1 MDTVKSSNETS
12 IYIIDDNYRIV
23 HFNSA
28 LRDKFPELQCGDI
41 CYEKLCQEAKPCAR
55 CPFEREDD
63 EAVVFYNKV
72 AQKWL
77 EVGTGR
83 IDWPGMGTCNMVL
96 VREIHEGN
104 KNLFYS
110 LTNISV
116 YDELFELDFTRDS
129 YRLLYHAEDKY
140 VIPGV
145 EGNLGRM
152 LEEMAG
158 AMIHPEDR
166 DSFREFWNRE
176 RIRGCLDHGRDEKA
190 LKGQFRRLR
199 LEGGYT
205 WVSQVVVPL
214 KRGSGDDDTVMC
226 FIQDIS
232 EQKSH
237 EDEIKKAL
245 ETKDA
250 EFDPMTGL
258 FRRTVFLKRAQE
270 FLSGKTGTYCLAAV
284 DIEHFKLFNEW
295 YGQEEGDRLLS
306 RIGCHLKEI
315 EAAYKGIAGYMGG
328 DDFVIIIPDHR
339 AAIGELQDRIMTY
352 VRQSGGTAG
361 FLPAFGIY
369 GIEDMSMSIST
380 MYDRACIA
388 LASVKGSYARRM
400 CRYDSRMMR
409 EMEEN
414 HKLLSEVQKGLDHGE
429 FVFYAQPKCCLDT
442 GRIVGLEALVR
453 WNHPVRGLIP
463 PGVFLP
469 LLENNGL
476 ITKLDLFIWEEV
488 CRKLRRWIDRG
499 HRPVPISVNV
509 SRMDI
514 YAVDVTAV
522 FKELTE
528 RYAIEPRLLEV
539 EITESAYV
547 EEYNVIP
554 GVVESLRE
562 AGFTVLMDDFGSG
575 YSSLNM
581 LKDVNVDVLKIDMK
595 FLEMDGKSVGKGM
608 EILEAVTRLA
618 NIMGLRIIAE
628 GIETKE
634 QIDFLMNM
642 GCTYGQ
648 GYYFFHPM
656 PIEVFEPLLSD
667 EDNIDFRGIRAKQI
681 ERVRLKDM
689 LEEDIASDAM
699 MNNILGAVAFYE
711 VYDGQLELLRVNEQY
726 CALTGTSAVE
736 LEEQR
741 KFILKDTREEDR
753 EHAFGIFTQAYEN
766 PLKGAE
772 GDLRRRK
779 GDGTYMWMHLR
790 VFFLREQDGRRLFY
804 GAVSD
809 ISEQRHRE
817 RMLEA
822 SQRALSAVVHISGKD
837 GSFMQLA
844 EENRRVAA
852 SIFAQMTP
860 GGMIGGYCEEGFPL
874 YFANH
879 EMVRLLGYDTFEEL
893 ADAIGYQVI
902 NTIHPDDRMR
912 VGQDIGPE
920 YYAGLEY
927 TTIYRMQK
935 KDGSW
940 FWTLDKGRVIEAE
953 DGRLAIV
960 SACTD
965 ISETMEAQRLLM
977 ESNSNLKQRNEEL
990 NFLNNDMPGGYHRC
1004 AKNRDFDFTYIS
1016 NRFLEIFGYTR
1027 NQIKELFDDKFM
1039 NMVHP
1044 DDRDRVMRGAD
1055 ILTGSEG
1062 TYNMEYRMKA
1072 ARGYIWV
1079 IDQTRH
1085 MLYGDKEFFQG
1096 VVLEVTELVTLRE
1109 RLRLL
1114 LAHVPEDFVLV
1125 SCHDGRFEHE
1135 IIADGLAR
1143 TMGYSREGY
1152 LELLEAGG
1160 YLKERKGDGYGELLR
1175 EIREMSGKGGS
1186 FVHISPFVCRDGR
1199 RMWVRTEAMSVEHT
1213 RNETIYLFNYKDVTG
1228 IQEKKLELDLLGR
1241 KQESILRLADINSW
1255 EWNLRQDT
1263 LVLTNVTNSNFIK
1276 YFCGRGVE
1284 VGKVFPNLSHGLK
1297 NLSCIPQEYRQA
1309 FHEYN
1314 KRLRMNQDGG
1324 TLILEFPVIAK
1335 DNSRV
1340 WFRTAAQTL
1349 VDENKIPAVV
1359 VGYTTDITETRL
1371 QSQMLT
1377 RMASTDPL
1385 TGLLNRQSAI
1395 PAIQAYLTK
1404 GTQAPG
1410 ALIMFDLDNFKLA
1423 NDVFG
1428 HDFGDAMIVQNARK
1442 LKSYFRSDD
1451 IVCRIGGDEFIVLC
1465 KNISE
1470 KDVEAKLNRIVDEM
1484 STTRHGGGRDIVFS
1498 ISAGYVM
1505 VPEQGTDFD
1514 GLYHKADVALF
1525 AAKMY
1530 SKCTFRKYDASMKT
1544 IRIELAK

>member
-72 AQKWL
+72 VQKWL

-562 AGFTVLMDDFGSG
+562 
-575 YSSLNM
+575 
-581 LKDVNVDVLKIDMK
+581 
-595 FLEMDGKSVGKGM
+595 
-608 EILEAVTRLA
+608 
-618 NIMGLRIIAE
+618 
-628 GIETKE
+628 
-634 QIDFLMNM
+634 
-642 GCTYGQ
+642 
-648 GYYFFHPM
+648 
-656 PIEVFEPLLSD
+656 
-667 EDNIDFRGIRAKQI
+667 
-681 ERVRLKDM
+681 
-689 LEEDIASDAM
+689 
-699 MNNILGAVAFYE
+699 
-711 VYDGQLELLRVNEQY
+711 
-726 CALTGTSAVE
+726 
-736 LEEQR
+736 
-741 KFILKDTREEDR
+741 
-753 EHAFGIFTQAYEN
+753 
-766 PLKGAE
+766 
-772 GDLRRRK
+772 
-779 GDGTYMWMHLR
+779 
-790 VFFLREQDGRRLFY
+790 
-804 GAVSD
+804 
-809 ISEQRHRE
+809 
-817 RMLEA
+817 
-822 SQRALSAVVHISGKD
+822 
-837 GSFMQLA
+837 
-844 EENRRVAA
+844 
-852 SIFAQMTP
+852 
-860 GGMIGGYCEEGFPL
+860 
-874 YFANH
+874 
-879 EMVRLLGYDTFEEL
+879 
-893 ADAIGYQVI
+893 
-902 NTIHPDDRMR
+902 
-912 VGQDIGPE
+912 
-920 YYAGLEY
+920 
-927 TTIYRMQK
+927 
-935 KDGSW
+935 
-940 FWTLDKGRVIEAE
+940 
-953 DGRLAIV
+953 
-960 SACTD
+960 
-965 ISETMEAQRLLM
+965 
-977 ESNSNLKQRNEEL
+977 
-990 NFLNNDMPGGYHRC
+990 
-1004 AKNRDFDFTYIS
+1004 
-1016 NRFLEIFGYTR
+1016 
-1027 NQIKELFDDKFM
+1027 
-1039 NMVHP
+1039 
-1044 DDRDRVMRGAD
+1044 
-1055 ILTGSEG
+1055 
-1062 TYNMEYRMKA
+1062 
-1072 ARGYIWV
+1072 
-1079 IDQTRH
+1079 
-1085 MLYGDKEFFQG
+1085 
-1096 VVLEVTELVTLRE
+1096 